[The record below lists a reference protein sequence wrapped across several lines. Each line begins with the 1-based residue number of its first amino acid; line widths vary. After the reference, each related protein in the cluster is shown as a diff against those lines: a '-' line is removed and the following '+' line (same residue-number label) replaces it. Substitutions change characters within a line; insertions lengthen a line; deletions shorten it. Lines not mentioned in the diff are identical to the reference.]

1 MALPDENRKNARA
14 RIKWPVSI
22 RTAKGNKMEG
32 VTHNISAAGI
42 YIRCS
47 RPLRLSEVFD
57 MLIKSPESNKILKAR
72 AEVVWSNIYG
82 PDDETTPRGM
92 GVRFVKISGEDRK
105 VIAQAVMKKLDLE
118 GIKPDMD
125 TIEIALGTEK
135 RKS

>member
-1 MALPDENRKNARA
+1 MALPDENRKHGRA

-22 RTAKGNKMEG
+22 RTAKDKMEG
-32 VTHNISAAGI
+32 VTHNISAGGV

-47 RPLRLSEVFD
+47 RPLRLNEVFD
-57 MLIKSPESNKILKAR
+57 MLIKSDESNKIIKAR

-82 PDDETTPRGM
+82 PNDETTPRGM

-105 VIAQAVMKKLDLE
+105 VIARAVMKKLDLE

-125 TIEIALGTEK
+125 TIEIALGSQKTQ
-135 RKS
+135 S